1 MKFEYIFEFRRIF
14 NFLKKKKGGK
24 KKRNFRDI
32 WSNIFLLPPSLPPS
46 LIPHN
51 FARILSDSV
60 SADLLPV
67 LSTSFVAGGNRLK
80 LIILFDQQL
89 EFNGGA
95 YVSKAGNG

>member
-1 MKFEYIFEFRRIF
+1 M
-14 NFLKKKKGGK
+14 
-24 KKRNFRDI
+24 
-32 WSNIFLLPPSLPPS
+32 
-46 LIPHN
+46 PHN
-51 FARILSDSV
+51 FAWILSDSV

-67 LSTSFVAGGNRLK
+67 LSTSFVARGNRLK